1 MAAADPPDRTSRS
14 GLWLTLA
21 LAVLAGL
28 LGSLN
33 GLGRFDQIL
42 YDRTVSITGRS
53 ADPDILIVA
62 IDDASIDAL
71 GRWPWRRAVHAA
83 LLERLREARAV
94 GLDLIFGEADTAN
107 PHDDRILAD
116 SIRRNGRTVLP
127 IVLDRLNHPSSISA
141 PIPGLAQAAAAKGFI
156 NARVDADGAVRSAT
170 LTAEVAGERWN
181 HLALSMLEVGG
192 EAEQAQKFLKR
203 AAPGG
208 SMLIPYSGPTAH
220 VRTVPYLSV
229 LRGDVPPE
237 ALRGKYVL
245 VGAWATGLGDAYPT
259 PVSHD
264 VSGMSGVEIIAN
276 LLQAARD
283 DVAFQ
288 RPPAWWNGLFS
299 ALPVLLACL
308 ALWRLSPKRA
318 LLVCVALLAGILLAA
333 LLLLASGHFWF
344 APTAALLG
352 VALCYPLW
360 SWRSQEAALRYMDNE
375 LRRLQREYPPVLN
388 EARAQAAGP
397 SASLESR
404 VGELR
409 RALAR
414 VRNLRRFLA
423 DGLDGMPDAT
433 LVFDQDGRMRFRN
446 QAAVMYFQRLGMRPP
461 RVGRP
466 AIHLLEKTISDPAT
480 RQRVAEALSGQ
491 GPAAGSS
498 PWSADL
504 ELRDHAGRD
513 LILKCSPIHTAEGNF
528 AGTVATLT
536 DISRIRQAER
546 QREETLRFISH
557 DMRAPQSSILAL
569 VEMKQVGGSR
579 EGPNETLDR
588 IAALARRTLH
598 LVDDFVHLT
607 RAESMTIS
615 AVELDLGSLLQD
627 AVDEFWA
634 SAQKHGIALDLRLPL
649 PVAYIRGDQ
658 TLLMRALCNL
668 IDNAIKYSPPQTRID
683 CGIDEASGFWRVGIR
698 DQGHGIA
705 AKDLGRLFEPFS
717 RVGIETHGDAGGA
730 GLGLAFV
737 RTVAERHGGSVEVSS
752 VPGAG
757 SVFTLR
763 LPMAPEASAEKH
775 RPNGLPTA

>member
-1 MAAADPPDRTSRS
+1 M
-14 GLWLTLA
+14 
-21 LAVLAGL
+21 
-28 LGSLN
+28 
-33 GLGRFDQIL
+33 
-42 YDRTVSITGRS
+42 RTVS
-53 ADPDILIVA
+53 
-62 IDDASIDAL
+62 
-71 GRWPWRRAVHAA
+71 
-83 LLERLREARAV
+83 
-94 GLDLIFGEADTAN
+94 
-107 PHDDRILAD
+107 
-116 SIRRNGRTVLP
+116 
-127 IVLDRLNHPSSISA
+127 
-141 PIPGLAQAAAAKGFI
+141 
-156 NARVDADGAVRSAT
+156 
-170 LTAEVAGERWN
+170 
-181 HLALSMLEVGG
+181 
-192 EAEQAQKFLKR
+192 
-203 AAPGG
+203 
-208 SMLIPYSGPTAH
+208 
-220 VRTVPYLSV
+220 YLSV
-229 LRGDVPPE
+229 LRGDVPAE

-264 VSGMSGVEIIAN
+264 LSGMSGVEIIAN

-283 DVAFQ
+283 DVSYL
-288 RPPAWWNGLFS
+288 RPAPAWNALFS

-318 LLVCVALLAGILLAA
+318 LLVSVALIAAILLASWM
-333 LLLLASGHFWF
+333 LLAHAYLWF
-344 APTAALLG
+344 APTAALVG

-388 EARAQAAGP
+388 EARAQLTGP
-397 SASLESR
+397 NASLESR

-433 LVFDQDGRMRFRN
+433 LVFDQEGHMQFRN

-461 RVGRP
+461 RVGHP
-466 AIHLLEKTISDPAT
+466 ATHLLEKTISDDAT
-480 RQRVAEALSGQ
+480 RQRVAEALSGTP
-491 GPAAGSS
+491 PADASS

-504 ELRDHAGRD
+504 EVRDYAGRD
-513 LILKCSPIHTAEGNF
+513 LILKCAPIHTAEGNF

-569 VEMKQVGGSR
+569 VEMKQEASSQDDQG
-579 EGPNETLDR
+579 ETLAR
-588 IAALARRTLH
+588 IATLANRTLH

-607 RAESMTIS
+607 RAESMTIC

-627 AVDEFWA
+627 GVDEFWA
-634 SAQKHGIALDLRLPL
+634 SAHKRDIALGVRLPL
-649 PVAYIRGDQ
+649 PVAYTRGDQ

-668 IDNAIKYSPPQTRID
+668 IDNAIKYSPPQTRIG
-683 CGIDEASGFWRVGIR
+683 CGIEAEPGFWRVDIR
-698 DQGHGIA
+698 DQGQGIA
-705 AKDLGRLFEPFS
+705 EADLARLFEPFS
-717 RVGIETHGDAGGA
+717 RVGVETRGDVGGA

-737 RTVAERHGGSVEVSS
+737 RTVAERHGGSVEVASELG
-752 VPGAG
+752 VG

-763 LPMAPEASAEKH
+763 LPAAPEAA
-775 RPNGLPTA
+775 

>member
-1 MAAADPPDRTSRS
+1 MADTADPLDRTSHS
-14 GLWLTLA
+14 GLWLTVV
-21 LAVLAGL
+21 LAVLAAV

-33 GLGRFDQIL
+33 GLGRVDQIL
-42 YDRTVSITGRS
+42 YDRAAMMSGRE

-62 IDDASIDAL
+62 IDDASIDTL

-83 LLERLREARAV
+83 LLDRLQGARAV
-94 GLDLIFGEADTAN
+94 GLDLIFAENDTVN
-107 PHDDRILAD
+107 PNDDLILAN
-116 SIRRNGRTVLP
+116 SIRRNGHTVLP
-127 IVLDRLNHPSSISA
+127 VVLDRLHRPTAIEV
-141 PIPGLAQAAAAKGFI
+141 PIPALAQAAASEGFI
-156 NARVDADGAVRSAT
+156 NARIDSDGVVREAVLSTQFR
-170 LTAEVAGERWN
+170 GDRWN
-181 HLALSMLEVGG
+181 HMAISMLEVGG
-192 EAEQAQKFLKR
+192 QAEQAQRLLQR
-203 AAPGG
+203 AGPDATI
-208 SMLIPYSGPTAH
+208 LIPYAGRTAH
-220 VRTVPYLSV
+220 MRTVSYLSV
-229 LRGDVPPE
+229 LRGDLPAE
-237 ALRGKYVL
+237 ELRGKYVL

-264 VSGMSGVEIIAN
+264 ISGMSGVEIIAN

-283 DVAFQ
+283 NRSFL
-288 RPPAWWNGLFS
+288 RPPPAWNALFS

-318 LLVCVALLAGILLAA
+318 LLVSIALFGCILLASW
-333 LLLLASGHFWF
+333 LLLVNAQLWF
-344 APTAALLG
+344 APTAALAG

-375 LRRLQREYPPVLN
+375 LRRLQREYPPILN
-388 EARAQAAGP
+388 EARAQVTST

-404 VGELR
+404 VGELQ

-433 LVFDQDGRMRFRN
+433 LVFDQEGRMQFRN

-461 RVGRP
+461 RVGHP
-466 AIHLLEKTISDPAT
+466 ATHLLEKTISDDAT
-480 RQRVAEALSGQ
+480 RQRVADALSGQ
-491 GPAAGSS
+491 QPADTTS

-504 ELRDHAGRD
+504 EVRDYAGRD
-513 LILKCSPIHTAEGNF
+513 LILKCAPIHTAEGHF

-569 VEMKQVGGSR
+569 VEMKQESGA
-579 EGPNETLDR
+579 ETDQGDTLAR
-588 IAALARRTLH
+588 IAMLANRTLH

-627 AVDEFWA
+627 GVDEFWA
-634 SAQKHGIALDLRLPL
+634 SAHKRNITLALQMPL
-649 PVAYIRGDQ
+649 PAAYVRGDQ

-668 IDNAIKYSPPQTRID
+668 IDNAIKYSPAHTRIE
-683 CGIDEASGFWRVGIR
+683 CGINEEPGFWRVSIR
-698 DQGHGIA
+698 DQGQGIA
-705 AKDLGRLFEPFS
+705 PEDLTRLFEPFS
-717 RVGIETHGDAGGA
+717 RVGVETRGDVGGA

-752 VPGAG
+752 EPGAG
-757 SVFTLR
+757 SVFSLR
-763 LPMAPEASAEKH
+763 LPAAPEDAA
-775 RPNGLPTA
+775 AA

>member
-1 MAAADPPDRTSRS
+1 MADAVDTVDRTSRS
-14 GLWLTLA
+14 GLWLTIA
-21 LAVLAGL
+21 LAVLAAV

-33 GLGRFDQIL
+33 GLGRVDQII
-42 YDRTVSITGRS
+42 YDRVAGLTSRA

-62 IDDASIDAL
+62 IDDASIDTL
-71 GRWPWRRAVHAA
+71 GRWPWRRAIHAA
-83 LLERLREARAV
+83 LLDRLQGARAV
-94 GLDLIFGEADTAN
+94 GLDLIFAESDTVN
-107 PHDDRILAD
+107 PNDDRLLAD

-127 IVLDRLNHPSSISA
+127 VVLDRLVNPSSMAA
-141 PIPGLAQAAAAKGFI
+141 PIPPLAQAAASSGFI
-156 NARVDADGAVRSAT
+156 NARIDSDGVVREAT
-170 LTAEVAGERWN
+170 PAATFAGERRL

-192 EAEQAQKFLKR
+192 QADKAQQLLQK
-203 AAPGG
+203 AGPDG
-208 SMLIPYSGPTAH
+208 SILIPYAGSTAH
-220 VRTVPYLSV
+220 MRTVSYLSL
-229 LRGDVPPE
+229 LRGDVPPDE
-237 ALRGKYVL
+237 IRGKYVL

-264 VSGMSGVEIIAN
+264 LAGMSGVEIIAN

-283 DVAFQ
+283 GIAYQ
-288 RPPAWWNGLFS
+288 RPAAAWNAVFS

-318 LLVCVALLAGILLAA
+318 LLVSVALIAGILLASWM
-333 LLLLASGHFWF
+333 LLAHANLWF
-344 APTAALLG
+344 APTAALIG

-388 EARAQAAGP
+388 EARAQLTGP
-397 SASLESR
+397 NASLESR
-404 VGELR
+404 VGELG

-433 LVFDQDGRMRFRN
+433 LVFDQEGRMQFRN

-461 RVGRP
+461 RVGHP
-466 AIHLLEKTISDPAT
+466 ATHLLEKTISDDAT

-491 GPAAGSS
+491 RPADTTS

-504 ELRDHAGRD
+504 EVRDYAGRD
-513 LILKCSPIHTAEGNF
+513 LILKCAPIHTAEGNF

-569 VEMKQVGGSR
+569 VEMKQEAGTQDGHAD
-579 EGPNETLDR
+579 TLTR
-588 IAALARRTLH
+588 IATLANRTLH

-627 AVDEFWA
+627 GVDEFWA
-634 SAQKHGIALDLRLPL
+634 SAHKRGIALELRLPL
-649 PVAYIRGDQ
+649 PAAYTRGDQ

-668 IDNAIKYSPPQTRID
+668 IDNAIKYSPAQTRIE
-683 CGIDEASGFWRVGIR
+683 CSIDETPGFWRVHVR
-698 DQGHGIA
+698 DQGQGIA
-705 AKDLGRLFEPFS
+705 EADLARLFEPFS
-717 RVGIETHGDAGGA
+717 RIGVETRGDVGGA

-752 VPGAG
+752 EPDVG

-763 LPMAPEASAEKH
+763 LPAAPDA
-775 RPNGLPTA
+775 P

>member
-1 MAAADPPDRTSRS
+1 MADAVDTVDRTSRS
-14 GLWLTLA
+14 GLWLTIA
-21 LAVLAGL
+21 LAVLAAV

-33 GLGRFDQIL
+33 GLGRVDQII
-42 YDRTVSITGRS
+42 YDRVAGLTSRA

-62 IDDASIDAL
+62 IDDASIDTL
-71 GRWPWRRAVHAA
+71 GRWPWRRAIHAA
-83 LLERLREARAV
+83 LLDRLQGARAV
-94 GLDLIFGEADTAN
+94 GLDLIFAESDTVN
-107 PHDDRILAD
+107 PNDDRLLAD

-127 IVLDRLNHPSSISA
+127 VVLDRLVNPSSMAA
-141 PIPGLAQAAAAKGFI
+141 PIPPLAQAAASSGFI
-156 NARVDADGAVRSAT
+156 NARIDSDGVVREAT
-170 LTAEVAGERWN
+170 PATTFAGERRL

-192 EAEQAQKFLKR
+192 QADKAQQLLQK
-203 AAPGG
+203 AGPDG
-208 SMLIPYSGPTAH
+208 SILIPYAGSTAH
-220 VRTVPYLSV
+220 MRTVSYLSL
-229 LRGDVPPE
+229 LRGDVPPDE
-237 ALRGKYVL
+237 IRGKYVL

-264 VSGMSGVEIIAN
+264 LAGMSGVEIIAN

-283 DVAFQ
+283 GIAYQ
-288 RPPAWWNGLFS
+288 RPAAAWNAGFS

-318 LLVCVALLAGILLAA
+318 LLVSVALIAGILLASWM
-333 LLLLASGHFWF
+333 LLAHASLWF
-344 APTAALLG
+344 APTAALIG

-388 EARAQAAGP
+388 EARAQLTGP
-397 SASLESR
+397 NASLESR
-404 VGELR
+404 VGELG

-433 LVFDQDGRMRFRN
+433 LVFDQEGRMQFRN

-461 RVGRP
+461 RVGHP
-466 AIHLLEKTISDPAT
+466 ATHLLEKTISDDAT

-491 GPAAGSS
+491 RPADTTS

-504 ELRDHAGRD
+504 EVRDYAGRD
-513 LILKCSPIHTAEGNF
+513 LILKCAPIHTAEGNF

-569 VEMKQVGGSR
+569 VEMKQEAGTQDGHAD
-579 EGPNETLDR
+579 TLTR
-588 IAALARRTLH
+588 IATLANRTLH

-627 AVDEFWA
+627 GVDEFWA
-634 SAQKHGIALDLRLPL
+634 SAHKRGIALELRLPL
-649 PVAYIRGDQ
+649 PAAYTRGDQ

-668 IDNAIKYSPPQTRID
+668 IDNAIKYSPAQTRIE
-683 CGIDEASGFWRVGIR
+683 CGIDETPGFWRVHVR
-698 DQGHGIA
+698 DQGQGIA
-705 AKDLGRLFEPFS
+705 EADLARLFEPFS
-717 RVGIETHGDAGGA
+717 RIGVETRGDVGGA

-752 VPGAG
+752 EPGVG

-763 LPMAPEASAEKH
+763 LPAAPDA
-775 RPNGLPTA
+775 P

>member
-1 MAAADPPDRTSRS
+1 MADAADTVDRTSRS
-14 GLWLTLA
+14 ALWLTVV
-21 LAVLAGL
+21 LAVLAAV

-33 GLGRFDQIL
+33 GLGRVDQIL
-42 YDRTVSITGRS
+42 YDRVATLTSRP

-62 IDDASIDAL
+62 IDDTSIDTL
-71 GRWPWRRAVHAA
+71 GRWPWRRAIHAA
-83 LLERLREARAV
+83 LLDRLQGARAV
-94 GLDLIFGEADTAN
+94 GLDLIFAESDTVN
-107 PHDDRILAD
+107 PNDDRILAD
-116 SIRRNGRTVLP
+116 SIRRNGHTVLP
-127 IVLDRLNHPSSISA
+127 IVLDRLSNPSAIAA
-141 PIPGLAQAAAAKGFI
+141 PIPILAQAAASSGFI
-156 NARVDADGAVRSAT
+156 NARVDSDGVVREAT
-170 LTAEVAGERWN
+170 PATEFAGERRF
-181 HLALSMLEVGG
+181 HLALSMLTVGG
-192 EAEQAQKFLKR
+192 QPDKAQQLLQR
-203 AAPGG
+203 AGPEG
-208 SMLIPYSGPTAH
+208 SILIPYAGARGH
-220 VRTVPYLSV
+220 MRTVSYLSV
-229 LRGDVPPE
+229 LRGDVPAE

-264 VSGMSGVEIIAN
+264 LSGMSGVEIIAN

-283 DVAFQ
+283 DISYQ
-288 RPPAWWNGLFS
+288 RPAATWNALFS

-318 LLVCVALLAGILLAA
+318 LLVSVALIAAILLASWV
-333 LLLLASGHFWF
+333 LLAHAYLWF
-344 APTAALLG
+344 APTAALVG

-388 EARAQAAGP
+388 EARAQLAGP
-397 SASLESR
+397 NVSLESR

-433 LVFDQDGRMRFRN
+433 LVFDQEGHMQFRN

-461 RVGRP
+461 RVGHP
-466 AIHLLEKTISDPAT
+466 ATHLLEKTISDDAT
-480 RQRVAEALSGQ
+480 RQRVAEALSGKP
-491 GPAAGSS
+491 PADATS

-504 ELRDHAGRD
+504 EVRDYAGRD
-513 LILKCSPIHTAEGNF
+513 LILKCAPIHTAEGNF

-569 VEMKQVGGSR
+569 VEMKQEASAQDDQG
-579 EGPNETLDR
+579 ETLAR
-588 IAALARRTLH
+588 IATLANRTLH

-607 RAESMTIS
+607 RAESMTIC

-627 AVDEFWA
+627 GVDEFWA
-634 SAQKHGIALDLRLPL
+634 SAHKRDIALGVRLPL
-649 PVAYIRGDQ
+649 PVAYTRGDQ

-668 IDNAIKYSPPQTRID
+668 IDNAIKYSPPQTRIE
-683 CGIDEASGFWRVGIR
+683 CGIEEEPGFWRVAIR
-698 DQGHGIA
+698 DQGQGIA
-705 AKDLGRLFEPFS
+705 DADLARLFEPFS
-717 RVGIETHGDAGGA
+717 RVGVETRGDVGGA

-737 RTVAERHGGSVEVSS
+737 RTVAERHGGSVEVASELG
-752 VPGAG
+752 VG

-763 LPMAPEASAEKH
+763 LPAAPDAA
-775 RPNGLPTA
+775 

>member
-1 MAAADPPDRTSRS
+1 MRE
-14 GLWLTLA
+14 
-21 LAVLAGL
+21 AVL
-28 LGSLN
+28 
-33 GLGRFDQIL
+33 
-42 YDRTVSITGRS
+42 
-53 ADPDILIVA
+53 
-62 IDDASIDAL
+62 
-71 GRWPWRRAVHAA
+71 
-83 LLERLREARAV
+83 
-94 GLDLIFGEADTAN
+94 TA
-107 PHDDRILAD
+107 
-116 SIRRNGRTVLP
+116 
-127 IVLDRLNHPSSISA
+127 
-141 PIPGLAQAAAAKGFI
+141 Q
-156 NARVDADGAVRSAT
+156 
-170 LTAEVAGERWN
+170 VAGKRWN
-181 HLALSMLEVGG
+181 HLAISMLEVGG
-192 EAEQAQKFLKR
+192 EADKAQRLLRR
-203 AAPGG
+203 AGPDG
-208 SMLIPYSGPTAH
+208 SILIPYAGPIAH

-229 LRGDVPPE
+229 LRGDLSATE
-237 ALRGKYVL
+237 LQGKYVL

-264 VSGMSGVEIIAN
+264 VSGMAGVEIIAN

-283 DVAFQ
+283 DIAFQ
-288 RPPAWWNGLFS
+288 QPPGWWNGLFS
-299 ALPVLLACL
+299 ALPVMLACL

-333 LLLLASGHFWF
+333 LLLLAYGNFWF

-423 DGLDGMPDAT
+423 DGLDGMADAT

-491 GPAAGSS
+491 GSIAETS

-504 ELRDHAGRD
+504 ELRDRAGRD
-513 LILKCSPIHTAEGNF
+513 LILKCAPIHTAEGNF

-569 VEMKQVGGSR
+569 VEMKQESGSQDAQS
-579 EGPNETLDR
+579 ETLSR
-588 IAALARRTLH
+588 IATLARRTLH

-615 AVELDLGSLLQD
+615 EVELDLGSLLQD

-634 SAQKHGIALDLRLPL
+634 SAQKRDIALDLRLPL

-658 TLLMRALCNL
+658 TLLMRAVQP
-668 IDNAIKYSPPQTRID
+668 DRQRDQVQPRADPHRMRHRRRTRLL
-683 CGIDEASGFWRVGIR
+683 AVGIR
-698 DQGHGIA
+698 DQGLGIA
-705 AKDLGRLFEPFS
+705 AEDLSRLFEPFS
-717 RVGIETHGDAGGA
+717 RVGIETRGDVGGA

-737 RTVAERHGGSVEVSS
+737 RTVAERHGGSVDVSS
-752 VPGAG
+752 ELGAG

-763 LPMAPEASAEKH
+763 LPIAPEEPPAGP
-775 RPNGLPTA
+775 RPAA

>member
-1 MAAADPPDRTSRS
+1 MADAVDTVDRTSRS
-14 GLWLTLA
+14 GLWLTIA
-21 LAVLAGL
+21 LAVLAAV

-33 GLGRFDQIL
+33 GLGRVDQII
-42 YDRTVSITGRS
+42 YDRVAGLTSRA

-62 IDDASIDAL
+62 IDDASIDTL
-71 GRWPWRRAVHAA
+71 GRWPWRRAIHAA
-83 LLERLREARAV
+83 LLDRLQGARAV
-94 GLDLIFGEADTAN
+94 GLDLIFAESDTVN
-107 PHDDRILAD
+107 PNDDRLLAD

-127 IVLDRLNHPSSISA
+127 VVLDRLVNPSSMAA
-141 PIPGLAQAAAAKGFI
+141 PIPPLAQAAASSGFI
-156 NARVDADGAVRSAT
+156 NARIDSDGVVREAT
-170 LTAEVAGERWN
+170 PATTFAGERRL

-192 EAEQAQKFLKR
+192 QADKAQQLLQKTG
-203 AAPGG
+203 PDG
-208 SMLIPYSGPTAH
+208 SILIPYAGSTAH
-220 VRTVPYLSV
+220 MRTVSYLSL
-229 LRGDVPPE
+229 LRGDVPPDE
-237 ALRGKYVL
+237 IRGKYVL

-264 VSGMSGVEIIAN
+264 LAGMSGVEIIAN

-283 DVAFQ
+283 GIAYQ
-288 RPPAWWNGLFS
+288 RPAAAWNAVFS

-318 LLVCVALLAGILLAA
+318 LLVSVALIAGILLASWM
-333 LLLLASGHFWF
+333 LLAHANLWF
-344 APTAALLG
+344 APTAALIG

-388 EARAQAAGP
+388 EARAQLTGP
-397 SASLESR
+397 NASLESR
-404 VGELR
+404 VGELG

-433 LVFDQDGRMRFRN
+433 LVFDQEGRMQFRN

-461 RVGRP
+461 RVGHP
-466 AIHLLEKTISDPAT
+466 ATHLLEKTISDDAT

-491 GPAAGSS
+491 RPADTTS

-504 ELRDHAGRD
+504 EVRDYAGRD
-513 LILKCSPIHTAEGNF
+513 LILKCAPIHTAEGNF

-569 VEMKQVGGSR
+569 VEMKQEAGTQDGHAD
-579 EGPNETLDR
+579 TLTR
-588 IAALARRTLH
+588 IATLANRTLH

-627 AVDEFWA
+627 GVDEFWA
-634 SAQKHGIALDLRLPL
+634 SAHKRGIALELRLPL
-649 PVAYIRGDQ
+649 PAAYTRGDQ

-668 IDNAIKYSPPQTRID
+668 IDNAIKYSPAQTRIE
-683 CGIDEASGFWRVGIR
+683 CSIDETPGFWRVHVR
-698 DQGHGIA
+698 DQGQGIA
-705 AKDLGRLFEPFS
+705 EADLARLFEPFS
-717 RVGIETHGDAGGA
+717 RIGVETRGDVGGA

-752 VPGAG
+752 EPGVG

-763 LPMAPEASAEKH
+763 LPAAPDA
-775 RPNGLPTA
+775 P

>member
-1 MAAADPPDRTSRS
+1 MADAVDTVDRTSRS
-14 GLWLTLA
+14 GLWLTIA
-21 LAVLAGL
+21 LAVLAAV

-33 GLGRFDQIL
+33 GLGRVDQII
-42 YDRTVSITGRS
+42 YDRVAGLTSRA

-62 IDDASIDAL
+62 IDDASIDTL
-71 GRWPWRRAVHAA
+71 GRWPWRRAIHAA
-83 LLERLREARAV
+83 LLDRLQGARAV
-94 GLDLIFGEADTAN
+94 GLDLIFAESDTVN
-107 PHDDRILAD
+107 PNDDRILAD

-127 IVLDRLNHPSSISA
+127 VVLDRLVNPSSMAA
-141 PIPGLAQAAAAKGFI
+141 PIPPLAQAAASSGFI
-156 NARVDADGAVRSAT
+156 NARVDSDGVVREAT
-170 LTAEVAGERWN
+170 PATTFAGERRL

-192 EAEQAQKFLKR
+192 QADKAQQLLQK
-203 AAPGG
+203 AGPDG
-208 SMLIPYSGPTAH
+208 SILIPYAGSTAH
-220 VRTVPYLSV
+220 MRTVSYLSV
-229 LRGDVPPE
+229 LRGDVPPDE
-237 ALRGKYVL
+237 VRGKYVL

-264 VSGMSGVEIIAN
+264 LAGMSGVEIIAN

-283 DVAFQ
+283 GITYQ
-288 RPPAWWNGLFS
+288 RPAAAWNAVFS

-318 LLVCVALLAGILLAA
+318 LLVSVALIAGILLASWM
-333 LLLLASGHFWF
+333 LLAHANLWF
-344 APTAALLG
+344 APTAALIG

-375 LRRLQREYPPVLN
+375 LSRLQREYPPVLN
-388 EARAQAAGP
+388 EARAQLTGP

-404 VGELR
+404 VGELG

-433 LVFDQDGRMRFRN
+433 LVFDQEGRMQFRN

-461 RVGRP
+461 RVGHP
-466 AIHLLEKTISDPAT
+466 ATHLLEKTISDDAT
-480 RQRVAEALSGQ
+480 RQRVSEALSGQ
-491 GPAAGSS
+491 RPADTTS

-504 ELRDHAGRD
+504 EVRDYAGRD
-513 LILKCSPIHTAEGNF
+513 LILKCAPIHTAEGNF

-569 VEMKQVGGSR
+569 VEMKQEAGTQDGHAD
-579 EGPNETLDR
+579 TLTR
-588 IAALARRTLH
+588 IATLANRTLH

-627 AVDEFWA
+627 GVDEFWA
-634 SAQKHGIALDLRLPL
+634 SAHKRGIALELRLPL
-649 PVAYIRGDQ
+649 PAAYTRGDQ

-668 IDNAIKYSPPQTRID
+668 IDNAIKYSPAQTRIE
-683 CGIDEASGFWRVGIR
+683 CSIDETPGFWRVHVR
-698 DQGHGIA
+698 DQGQGIA
-705 AKDLGRLFEPFS
+705 EADLARLFEPFS
-717 RVGIETHGDAGGA
+717 RIGVETRGDVGGA

-752 VPGAG
+752 EPGVG

-763 LPMAPEASAEKH
+763 LPAAPDA
-775 RPNGLPTA
+775 P

>member
-1 MAAADPPDRTSRS
+1 MADAVDTVDRTSRS
-14 GLWLTLA
+14 GLWLTIA
-21 LAVLAGL
+21 LAVLAAV

-33 GLGRFDQIL
+33 GLGRVDQII
-42 YDRTVSITGRS
+42 YDRVAGLTSRA
-53 ADPDILIVA
+53 ADPHILIVA
-62 IDDASIDAL
+62 IDDASIDTL
-71 GRWPWRRAVHAA
+71 GRWPWRRAIHAA
-83 LLERLREARAV
+83 LLDRLQGARAV
-94 GLDLIFGEADTAN
+94 GLDLIFAESDTVN
-107 PHDDRILAD
+107 PNDDRLLAD

-127 IVLDRLNHPSSISA
+127 VVLDRLVNPSSMAA
-141 PIPGLAQAAAAKGFI
+141 PIPPLAQAAASSGFI
-156 NARVDADGAVRSAT
+156 NARIDSDGVVREAT
-170 LTAEVAGERWN
+170 PATTFAGERRL

-192 EAEQAQKFLKR
+192 QADKAQQLLQK
-203 AAPGG
+203 AGPDG
-208 SMLIPYSGPTAH
+208 SILIPYAGSTAH
-220 VRTVPYLSV
+220 MRTVSYLSL
-229 LRGDVPPE
+229 LRGDVPPDE
-237 ALRGKYVL
+237 IRGKYVL

-264 VSGMSGVEIIAN
+264 LAGMSGVEIIAN

-283 DVAFQ
+283 GIAYQ
-288 RPPAWWNGLFS
+288 RPAAAWNAVFS

-318 LLVCVALLAGILLAA
+318 LLVSVALIAGILLASWM
-333 LLLLASGHFWF
+333 LLAHANLWF
-344 APTAALLG
+344 APTAALIG

-388 EARAQAAGP
+388 EARAQLTGP
-397 SASLESR
+397 NASLESR
-404 VGELR
+404 VGELG

-433 LVFDQDGRMRFRN
+433 LVFDQEGRMQFRN

-461 RVGRP
+461 RVGHP
-466 AIHLLEKTISDPAT
+466 ATHLLEKTISDDAT

-491 GPAAGSS
+491 RPADTTS

-504 ELRDHAGRD
+504 EVRDYAGRD
-513 LILKCSPIHTAEGNF
+513 LILKCAPIHTAEGNF

-569 VEMKQVGGSR
+569 VEMKQEAGTQDGHAD
-579 EGPNETLDR
+579 TLTR
-588 IAALARRTLH
+588 IATLANRTLH

-627 AVDEFWA
+627 GVDEFWA
-634 SAQKHGIALDLRLPL
+634 SAHKRGIALELRLPL
-649 PVAYIRGDQ
+649 PAAYTRGDQ

-668 IDNAIKYSPPQTRID
+668 IDNAIKYSPAQTRIE
-683 CGIDEASGFWRVGIR
+683 CGIDETPGFWRVHVR
-698 DQGHGIA
+698 DQGQGIA
-705 AKDLGRLFEPFS
+705 EADLARLFEPFS
-717 RVGIETHGDAGGA
+717 RIGVETRGDVGGA

-752 VPGAG
+752 EPGVG

-763 LPMAPEASAEKH
+763 LPAAPDA
-775 RPNGLPTA
+775 P

>member
-1 MAAADPPDRTSRS
+1 MADAADTLDRTSRS
-14 GLWLTLA
+14 GLWLTVVLAA
-21 LAVLAGL
+21 LAAV

-33 GLGRFDQIL
+33 GLGRVDQIL
-42 YDRTVSITGRS
+42 YDRAVTLTGRN
-53 ADPDILIVA
+53 ADPEILIVA
-62 IDDASIDAL
+62 IDDASIDTL
-71 GRWPWRRAVHAA
+71 GRWPWRRAIHAA
-83 LLERLREARAV
+83 LLDRLQGARAV
-94 GLDLIFGEADTAN
+94 GLDLIFAEGDTVN
-107 PHDDRILAD
+107 PNDDQILAD
-116 SIRRNGRTVLP
+116 SIRRNGHTVLP
-127 IVLDRLNHPSSISA
+127 IVLDHLNNPSSIAA
-141 PIPGLAQAAAAKGFI
+141 PIPALAQAAASTGFI
-156 NARVDADGAVRSAT
+156 NARIDPDGVVREASLAT
-170 LTAEVAGERWN
+170 NFAGERRL
-181 HLALSMLEVGG
+181 HLALSMLMVGG
-192 EAEQAQKFLKR
+192 QAEQAQRLLR
-203 AAPGG
+203 QTGPDGNI
-208 SMLIPYSGPTAH
+208 LIPYVGPTARM
-220 VRTVPYLSV
+220 RTVSYLSI
-229 LRGDVPPE
+229 LRGDVPRAE
-237 ALRGKYVL
+237 LRGKYVL

-264 VSGMSGVEIIAN
+264 LSGMSGVEIIAN

-283 DVAFQ
+283 NISYA
-288 RPPAWWNGLFS
+288 RPPGGWIALFS

-318 LLVCVALLAGILLAA
+318 LLISIALVAGILLASW
-333 LLLLASGHFWF
+333 LLLAYTHLWF
-344 APTAALLG
+344 APTAALVG

-388 EARAQAAGP
+388 EARAQLAGP
-397 SASLESR
+397 NASLESR

-433 LVFDQDGRMRFRN
+433 LVFDQDGRMQFRN

-461 RVGRP
+461 RVGHP
-466 AIHLLEKTISDPAT
+466 ATHLLEKTISDDTT

-491 GPAAGSS
+491 RPTDATS

-504 ELRDHAGRD
+504 EVRDYAGRD
-513 LILKCSPIHTAEGNF
+513 LILKCAPIHTAEGNF

-569 VEMKQVGGSR
+569 VEMKQEAKGQDGQS
-579 EGPNETLDR
+579 ETLSR
-588 IAALARRTLH
+588 IAMLANRTLH

-615 AVELDLGSLLQD
+615 AVELDLGGLLQD
-627 AVDEFWA
+627 GVDEFWA
-634 SAQKHGIALDLRLPL
+634 SAHKRGIALGLRAPL
-649 PVAYIRGDQ
+649 PVAYTRGDQ
-658 TLLMRALCNL
+658 TLLMRAICNL
-668 IDNAIKYSPPQTRID
+668 IDNAIKYSPAETRVE
-683 CGIDEASGFWRVGIR
+683 CGIAEASGFWLVDIR
-698 DQGHGIA
+698 DQGQGIA
-705 AKDLGRLFEPFS
+705 DTDLARLFEPFS
-717 RVGIETHGDAGGA
+717 RVGVETRGDVGGA

-752 VPGAG
+752 ELGVG

-763 LPMAPEASAEKH
+763 LPVAPEAPSA
-775 RPNGLPTA
+775 